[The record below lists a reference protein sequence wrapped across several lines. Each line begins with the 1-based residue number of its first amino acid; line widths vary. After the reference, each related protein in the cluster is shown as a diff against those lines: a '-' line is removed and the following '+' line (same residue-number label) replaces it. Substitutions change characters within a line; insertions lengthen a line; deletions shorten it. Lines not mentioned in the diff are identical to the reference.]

1 LLRAVT
7 FLHDRDD
14 SSVPVP
20 PCLIALRP
28 PLQAGRLNAMGE
40 VATPEG
46 ETFQLDAGSGHALS
60 AQARAALAQQLAG
73 ATTSAAQALGS
84 TLLAASGA
92 GYHAGAAGGSSVI
105 PGITPSSGSAMTGVL
120 GPVGSLPATAAVPMS
135 GTASIPG
142 TAGGTALVPPRGVP
156 TTCILLKNV
165 FDASLETAPVRCDFP
180 AGCGCCFSCKGTSCS
195 GALCLCTVSVPTL
208 CVFPSC
214 LCLRDVSAN
223 TGAGLP
229 ETGVPR
235 SGAMLKL
242 SATVTPP
249 HRGAADP

>member
-1 LLRAVT
+1 
-7 FLHDRDD
+7 
-14 SSVPVP
+14 
-20 PCLIALRP
+20 
-28 PLQAGRLNAMGE
+28 MGE

-60 AQARAALAQQLAG
+60 AQARAALSQQLAG

-165 FDASLETAPVRCDFP
+165 FDASLETAPVRCGFCLCR
-180 AGCGCCFSCKGTSCS
+180 CGCCWSC
-195 GALCLCTVSVPTL
+195 
-208 CVFPSC
+208 
-214 LCLRDVSAN
+214 
-223 TGAGLP
+223 
-229 ETGVPR
+229 
-235 SGAMLKL
+235 
-242 SATVTPP
+242 
-249 HRGAADP
+249 